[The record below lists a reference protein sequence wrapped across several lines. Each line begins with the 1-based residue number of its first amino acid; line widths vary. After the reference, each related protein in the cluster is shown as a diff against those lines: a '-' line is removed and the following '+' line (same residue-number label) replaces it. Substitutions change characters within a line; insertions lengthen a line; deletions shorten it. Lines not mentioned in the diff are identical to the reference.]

1 MTPTITSTEARHRS
15 TGFPGWWTLAA
26 QFAMVGAGA
35 LCYFGVRGLTRS
47 DVAAAQ
53 LNATRVVDLE
63 AGTGLLWETTVQG
76 WVIDSDH
83 LVTAVNWIYIYAHW
97 PVIIGSLVWLF
108 LRRPGEYYTLRN
120 AIFISGAIGLVIFMT
135 FPVAPPRFGAIDLVD
150 TITQRSQSYRA
161 FQPPGLTNQYAA
173 VPSLHFGWNLLVGI
187 SLWRATDHPLV
198 RAFALALPPAMATAV
213 VATGNHYVVDVIG
226 GGVVALT
233 GLVVARML
241 PSVRRTPEWAR

>member
-120 AIFISGAIGLVIFMT
+120 AIFASGAIGLLIFMT

-150 TITQRSQSYRA
+150 TITQ
-161 FQPPGLTNQYAA
+161 
-173 VPSLHFGWNLLVGI
+173 PS
-187 SLWRATDHPLV
+187 S
-198 RAFALALPPAMATAV
+198 PPASRTSTPRCPACTSAGTCWWGSPCGAPRTIPWCGHSPWHFRPRWPPPSWRPATTTSWTSSAV
-213 VATGNHYVVDVIG
+213 AWW
-226 GGVVALT
+226 
-233 GLVVARML
+233 R
-241 PSVRRTPEWAR
+241 